1 MCHFKILL
9 LLKNILLG
17 AIIFQNVGII
27 YENVGIIYEK
37 EEFGEY
43 TKKVT
48 FMKKVTARKLN
59 K

>member
-9 LLKNILLG
+9 LPINILLG

-43 TKKVT
+43 IKKGN
-48 FMKKVTARKLN
+48 LYEESHG
-59 K
+59 

>member
-9 LLKNILLG
+9 LLKNYLLG

-27 YENVGIIYEK
+27 YEK
-37 EEFGEY
+37 EEFGKY

-48 FMKKVTARKLN
+48 FMKKVTVRKLN